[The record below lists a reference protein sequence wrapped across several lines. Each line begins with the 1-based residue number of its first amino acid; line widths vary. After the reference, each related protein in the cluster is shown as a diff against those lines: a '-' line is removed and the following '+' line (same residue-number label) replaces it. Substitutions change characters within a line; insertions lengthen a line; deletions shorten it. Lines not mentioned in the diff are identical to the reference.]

1 MTELESA
8 VHDTANAGGREARE
22 EGMQV
27 KRKTMIVT
35 GASQGIGAGVTKAF
49 LKRGYNVVAN
59 SRRISESEFTPTDR
73 LVLVDGNIGEA
84 STAAKIAATA
94 MSTFASIDGVVNN
107 AGIFF
112 SKRFTDYTVRDFELL
127 SETNLQGY
135 IYITQLAVKQMLAQK
150 TGGSITGITTAMV
163 EHPIAGVNASVPMI
177 TKGGLEAITRS
188 LAMEYG
194 RRRHRR
200 GNRLSDGSSSCNRG
214 GAARGRRCAQR
225 KMVNSAENRLAAAG
239 IELPPAPPPFGP
251 YVPAVQTGN
260 LLFLTG
266 MLPTVG
272 HEPKFLG
279 RAGKELNAEQVR
291 SAAFAAAL
299 NVLAVARQHL
309 GSLDRISRVVR
320 LGVYIATAEDF
331 SDHVTVAD
339 AASELLRDILGKD
352 KMSTRL
358 VFGVE
363 SLPLG
368 VPVELEAICEV
379 SA

>member
-49 LKRGYNVVAN
+49 LKRGYDVVAN
-59 SRRISESEFTPTDR
+59 SRRISESEFTLTDR

-163 EHPIAGVNASVPMI
+163 EHPIAGVNASVAMI

-331 SDHVTVAD
+331 SDHVTVGD